1 MISIALF
8 KNLLLAALSSYV
20 IGQHISPDTAQ
31 MLIGVL
37 LGAVIAIGVLS
48 LIYAGR
54 YAPTEYAM
62 QPIRSSRPLRSVGAM
77 A

>member
-20 IGQHISPDTAQ
+20 IGQHINPDTAQ

-62 QPIRSSRPLRSVGAM
+62 QPIRSGRSLRPAGAM
-77 A
+77 G